1 MKATPGTGPCKQD
14 PVADQS
20 RLNSPWTLTQTGRAV
35 DLLDPRPGMIDIRGD
50 IAPAL
55 GRLARFN
62 GQVPGG
68 AYSVAQHCVMGAR
81 ALLDETGRPD
91 LAAAFLLH
99 DAHEAYLGDLTTPA
113 ADALASVICRLLLQC
128 GCEAWIAQRILRS
141 ARRDIADRL
150 DRAIFRA
157 AGLRWPLSDP
167 DRYAIKRM
175 DARCLGQEA
184 RQLMPA
190 SDRPFPATGLPPIRM
205 RGKLTILTAAKATE
219 AWLELFDQLCP
230 AAQPVTVGAA

>member
-1 MKATPGTGPCKQD
+1 MTHTA
-14 PVADQS
+14 
-20 RLNSPWTLTQTGRAV
+20 NPWTLTQTGRAV

-55 GRLARFN
+55 GRIARFN

-68 AYSVAQHCVMGAR
+68 AYSVAQHSVMGAR
-81 ALLDETGRPD
+81 ALLDETSRPD

-113 ADALASVICRLLLQC
+113 ADALASVISRLLLQD
-128 GCEAWIAQRILRS
+128 GCRPETAQNTLRL
-141 ARRDIADRL
+141 ARELLAFRL
-150 DRAIFRA
+150 DQAIFSA
-157 AGLRWPLSDP
+157 AGLKWPLWPADS
-167 DRYAIKRM
+167 YAIKRM

-190 SDRPFPATGLPPIRM
+190 SDQPFPATRLPPIRM
-205 RGKLTILTAAKATE
+205 RGKLTIMTAAKATE

-230 AAQPVTVGAA
+230 AAQPVTAGAA